1 MTDKIPELT
10 FETAAAA
17 ETIPTLTLT
26 PEQAEVPEAP
36 VVEEKKIDPVE
47 MDEKL
52 LSEEERK
59 VVEEFSKK
67 IDILLLAVNNNLTTC
82 AVCKCVTTT
91 YITIIIESLCNRAVG
106 ICT

>member
-26 PEQAEVPEAP
+26 PDAPEVPEAP

-67 IDILLLAVNNNLTTC
+67 IDVRDSNMILQYGAAAQKNIASFSKMPSIMFAPRT
-82 AVCKCVTTT
+82 
-91 YITIIIESLCNRAVG
+91 
-106 ICT
+106 